1 MHKLEG
7 LNNGLSERSVTAEEV
22 MPVAKVGEE
31 VEGLGRTLNICQLGS
46 ASMLK
51 LGLQVQGKLTMVFV
65 VAEVTI
71 VSDKVLRSCDLRPEI
86 TRNRQMHATGG
97 GMSMKAFVTSLLI

>member
-7 LNNGLSERSVTAEEV
+7 LNNGLLERSVTAEEV
-22 MPVAKVGEE
+22 MHVAKVEE
-31 VEGLGRTLNICQLGS
+31 QVYGLGRTLSICQLGS
-46 ASMLK
+46 ASMLR
-51 LGLQVQGKLTMVFV
+51 LGLQVQGKLTIVIV

-71 VSDKVLRSCDLRPEI
+71 VSDKVFRSCDLKPDI
-86 TRNRQMHATGG
+86 TRNIQMHAAGR